1 MTLLEPPP
9 LIADE
14 SDPSL
19 FCWIG
24 LASEDHDKAEEAFR
38 ELHRRHAKE
47 LYHKVKA
54 WIGSMSESRRRV
66 LDDES
71 LTSATLVKAFN
82 EAGTFFDKSC
92 GDQERG
98 ARQVK
103 KWLFG
108 MAQNLAFDEL
118 KSPRSQITLQLSA
131 QEIDEET
138 EEDDLAVP
146 SISEARSQQVRE
158 ALETLPDVDRDILHT
173 CLAFRAFGDNA
184 DALPDDIRRDLLGRH
199 GLAEATFRQRKSR
212 ALRKLQ
218 SILSTE

>member
-19 FCWIG
+19 LCWIG
-24 LASEDHDKAEEAFR
+24 LASEDRDQAEEAFR

-47 LYHKVKA
+47 LYHRVKA
-54 WIGSMSESRRRV
+54 WVDSMSDSRRRV
-66 LDDES
+66 LDDEA
-71 LTSATLVKAFN
+71 LTSATFIKAYQ
-82 EAGTFFDKSC
+82 EAGSFVDKSR
-92 GDQERG
+92 GDRERG
-98 ARQVK
+98 ACQVK

-118 KSPRSQITLQLSA
+118 KAPRSQITLQLSA
-131 QEIDEET
+131 EEVGEET
-138 EEDDLAVP
+138 EDEELAVP
-146 SISEARSQQVRE
+146 SISEARSRQVRE

-184 DALPDDIRRDLLGRH
+184 DALPDDVRRDLLGRH

-212 ALRKLQ
+212 ALKKLQ